1 MSNNLQPQYLS
12 AQNQQTSPMDSLSHS
27 HAQVLHIEDSLS
39 SGLAPQQLHMEP
51 LSNTLASHQAHVG
64 LFSNSLEAQQLY
76 VEPLSNSNAPQ
87 QFTVSSKEVTERIY
101 ASNSPRPQNALI
113 PNRLATHMFLMP
125 NMGLQQIPVPKKRR
139 TQGES
144 IARRIPGESMTRKI
158 LMEPVSRKTPG
169 EPMPNK
175 LGGQQL
181 QGTNKRN
188 APTEPSES
196 VRSKLRESLADALAL
211 VSVQPGKGVESN
223 SQSAAAN
230 KLDPDNEN
238 SHIVESTST
247 PVDVDSFNAT
257 SGNAPSKDIDSVEK
271 INEDLNPYK
280 ENSVLENMEVA
291 TQTSNDLEQE
301 FQLKYVLLDED
312 ASMSNSFLIKD
323 DFLQG
328 NGLCWESD
336 LDLGVAGVPETHCVK
351 KPKLTHEVDGNGD
364 RHAEPS
370 PKVLATR
377 IEAELFKLFG
387 GVNKKYKEKGRSL
400 LFNLKDRN
408 NPELRERVMSGEISP
423 ERLCSMTAE
432 ELASKELSE
441 WRMAKAEELAQMV
454 VLPESEVDVRRLV
467 KKTHKGEFQVEFEQ
481 YDGASVEVA
490 VGSTLLS
497 QYQQKS
503 DEKESSRPPKSHE
516 TQKSKVT
523 HDKVNVE
530 GQHSESGLAKLS
542 SDSTDLMH
550 GLLVDDLKD
559 ADLPPIVSLDEFMES
574 LDSEPPFESLSA
586 AAAQSESTSDEKK
599 DFVPEL
605 ESSAA
610 GVGDIVDDV
619 SDKLDKVEMEISKE
633 NASPKSKK
641 TTMELE
647 TPLNSGQS
655 PAGEH
660 LWEGLVQLNIS
671 SISTAFGY
679 FKSGE
684 KTSVKEWPS
693 LLDIKGRVRLEA
705 FSKFLQELHMSRS
718 RAIMVLHFCWKE
730 GSPEEG
736 RSKINEVVDSYVA
749 DERVGFAEPA
759 PGMELYLCPP
769 HRTTVEMLGKHLSK
783 DDTETL
789 NAINNGLIGI
799 VIWRKPHV
807 TSTLSPNGGSH
818 HKHTSKKSNHLRRH
832 EKNSNMKS
840 SASILGPPPALPK
853 PDPIVDDDD
862 VPPGF
867 GPASAR
873 DDDDLPEFDFVSNSG
888 RPSSQNPSHNAS
900 LSQPS
905 PHSRPAQRPVYQ
917 MRELVSKY
925 GVGGEAVKSG
935 QVNWKQSQGIE
946 LEPWNDD
953 DDIPEWR
960 PQQLLQPHVLPPPP
974 PPIPHQPVQ
983 LMHGFQQQQAQPMP
997 QPQYMNPLQPF
1008 TQVMTSN
1015 HQLNL
1020 PPHFQSQPMVMPQM
1034 ASQALSLQPLQ
1045 PPMVMNTNW
1054 QAAGTSGWFPNAG
1067 PLQGQ
1072 VPGGGMMQPC
1082 SFGPPPDQ
1090 FYGAQQ
1096 GRGGG
1101 GQGGMEWRPDVSR
1114 SRGF

>member
-1 MSNNLQPQYLS
+1 MSNNLQPQHLS
-12 AQNQQTSPMDSLSHS
+12 MRNQQTSHIDSL
-27 HAQVLHIEDSLS
+27 QIEDPLS
-39 SGLAPQQLHMEP
+39 SGLGPQQLHMEQ

-64 LFSNSLEAQQLY
+64 LFSNSLAAQQLY
-76 VEPLSNSNAPQ
+76 MEPSSNSHAPQ
-87 QFTVSSKEVTERIY
+87 QFTVSSKEITDRIY
-101 ASNSPRPQNALI
+101 ASNSPRPPNALI
-113 PNRLATHMFLMP
+113 PDRQATQMFLMP
-125 NMGLQQIPVPKKRR
+125 YMGLQQIPVPKKRR

-158 LMEPVSRKTPG
+158 LMGPVSRKTQG

-188 APTEPSES
+188 ASTEPLSKGLTESSES

-211 VSVQPGKGVESN
+211 VSVQPSNGVESN

-230 KLDPDNEN
+230 KLDLDNEN
-238 SHIVESTST
+238 PRVVESTST
-247 PVDVDSFNAT
+247 PVDVDSFNAP
-257 SGNAPSKDIDSVEK
+257 SGNAPYKDTDSVEK
-271 INEDLNPYK
+271 INKDPNLYK

-291 TQTSNDLEQE
+291 TQTSKDLEQE

-312 ASMSNSFLIKD
+312 ASMSNSFLMKD

-336 LDLGVAGVPETHCVK
+336 LDLGVAGVPETHSVK
-351 KPKLTHEVDGNGD
+351 KSKLAHEVDGNRD
-364 RHAEPS
+364 RHTEPS

-377 IEAELFKLFG
+377 IEAELFILFG

-497 QYQQKS
+497 QYQRKS
-503 DEKESSRPPKSHE
+503 DEKESPRPPKFHE

-550 GLLVDDLKD
+550 GLVVDDLKD

-586 AAAQSESTSDEKK
+586 AAAQSESTSNEKK
-599 DFVPEL
+599 DFGPEL

-610 GVGDIVDDV
+610 GAGDTVDDV
-619 SDKLDKVEMEISKE
+619 SDKLDKVEMNISKD
-633 NASPKSKK
+633 NASPKLKK
-641 TTMELE
+641 TSTELE
-647 TPLNSGQS
+647 TPLSSGQS
-655 PAGEH
+655 PAEEH

-671 SISTAFGY
+671 SIAAAFGY

-718 RAIMVLHFCWKE
+718 RAIMVMHFCWKE

-736 RSKINEVVDSYVA
+736 RSKINEVVDSYVV

-759 PGMELYLCPP
+759 PGVELYLCPP
-769 HRTTVEMLGKHLSK
+769 HRTTVDMLGKHLSK

-789 NAINNGLIGI
+789 NAINNGLIGT

-818 HKHTSKKSNHLRRH
+818 HKHSSKKSNHLRRN

-853 PDPIVDDDD
+853 PDPVVDDDD
-862 VPPGF
+862 EVPPGF

-888 RPSSQNPSHNAS
+888 RHSQNPSHTN
-900 LSQPS
+900 
-905 PHSRPAQRPVYQ
+905 HHTRPAHCPVSQ

-925 GVGGEAVKSG
+925 GVGSEAVKSG
-935 QVNWKQSQGIE
+935 QGNWKQSQGIE

-960 PQQLLQPHVLPPPP
+960 PQQPLQQQMLLPPPP
-974 PPIPHQPVQ
+974 IHHQPVQ
-983 LMHGFQQQQAQPMP
+983 LMHSLQQQQAQPMP
-997 QPQYMNPLQPF
+997 QQQYMNPLQPF
-1008 TQVMTSN
+1008 TQVLTPN
-1015 HQLNL
+1015 QRLNL
-1020 PPHFQSQPMVMPQM
+1020 PPHFPAQPMAMQQM
-1034 ASQALSLQPLQ
+1034 VSRAIPLQPLQ
-1045 PPMVMNTNW
+1045 PPMVMNVNW
-1054 QAAGTSGWFPNAG
+1054 QATGTGGWFPNAS

-1072 VPGGGMMQPC
+1072 VSAVGMMQPC

-1096 GRGGG
+1096 GHGGG
-1101 GQGGMEWRPDVSR
+1101 GGPSGMEWRPDVSR
-1114 SRGF
+1114 STGF